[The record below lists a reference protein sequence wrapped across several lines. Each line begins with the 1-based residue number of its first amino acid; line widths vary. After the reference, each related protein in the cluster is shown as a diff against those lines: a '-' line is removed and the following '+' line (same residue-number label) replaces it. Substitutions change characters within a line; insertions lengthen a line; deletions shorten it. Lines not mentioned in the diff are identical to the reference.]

1 MFIVLHYLC
10 YFAVICTLQKMYR
23 LANNTPEENY
33 YNLSSELDLP
43 SCDYVE
49 VEQLEG
55 LRPHENGLS
64 VLQLNIRGLL
74 NKQDQLR
81 ELMTKCDTDVAL
93 LCETWLNKGTE
104 VLVSLDD
111 CKTYSNPRVS
121 RIGGGVAI
129 ICKKTLRSR
138 PRPDLHVDTIHL
150 EHIVVE
156 LKTNKD
162 NILLVSGYRPPNAN
176 YKVFIKEYIT
186 LLKKLKKLKHH
197 KIILGI
203 DHNLDLLKTHLHKQT
218 NQFLENNLELD
229 LVPCISKPTR
239 ITKKTATLIDNVFL
253 SQSLQNQMRPLL
265 IIEDLSD
272 HLPILVILRDLD
284 KSIRGNT
291 LIRSRNLNQKNLEK
305 INEDL
310 LKYDWGSLLNEANA
324 DLGFSIF
331 HKTLCTTIDKHA
343 PETTKKINS
352 KKVIRNP
359 WITSGIMRSLNK
371 QRQMFKAH
379 LKGDVSTFNYRN
391 YRNNLKKVIRL
402 SKNRYFHEK
411 CNEYRNDSRKLW
423 KLINDIVRKT
433 SGSKKNMIER
443 LKIKNLMK
451 YDPDS
456 ITNEFC
462 EFFSTIGE
470 RYSHDIEA
478 PQHNT
483 DYYLNKMPK
492 SNSSLFLTPTTSD
505 EIKDLIM
512 SLPNKTSSGHDSISN
527 NLLKKLIPAIVEPLR
542 IIFNKSLETGTFP
555 DEMKKADVVPLYKSK
570 AEYECTNYR
579 PISLLLTISK
589 LLEKLM
595 YKRTYYFLEQTNQLY
610 QSQYGFRKS
619 HSCETAIMELVSS
632 IIKGKADGLY
642 TLALFIDLS
651 KAFDTVDHKILLD
664 KLDTYGIRGIANDWF
679 RSYLTNRQ
687 MRVKCCVSSTGK
699 CEHSKY
705 QPLRHGAPQGSCLGP
720 LIFLIFTNDLHRQI
734 ENCNTILF
742 ADDTTLY
749 KTHRNLNYLRWSLED
764 DMTRLVDWFKANK
777 LSMNVG
783 KTVCVLFHKDS
794 IPITTSI
801 KVDSTEIRS
810 VREVKFLGVWLDSQL
825 NWSSHIEKLI
835 IKISRNSNLIKYNKN
850 TMPRSTKLLVYYAH
864 IASHIQYG
872 LILWGNSASAT
883 QLNRIQ
889 KILDKC
895 VEFITH
901 RQTSEEKLLPL
912 NILTLSLMIKLGN
925 YKFGYRLVHG
935 LLPSKTC
942 AICVHD
948 SKDKLLL
955 PCHHYH
961 TRHRMVP
968 NLPRTTHSEYLNSFL
983 CKGPRSI
990 LSLNVETINKPSI
1003 YAFTKACKKLLLN
1016 KTSNLL

>member
-1 MFIVLHYLC
+1 MFMILHYLC
-10 YFAVICTLQKMYR
+10 YFAVICTLQKMYK
-23 LANNTPEENY
+23 LANNSTDENC
-33 YNLSSELDLP
+33 YNFSSELDLP
-43 SCDYVE
+43 LCDYVE

-55 LRPHENGLS
+55 LRPQENEFS

-74 NKQDQLR
+74 NKQGQLR

-93 LCETWLNKGTE
+93 LCETWLNKETE
-104 VLVSLDD
+104 ALVSLDD
-111 CKTYSNPRVS
+111 CKTYSKPRVS

-218 NQFLENNLELD
+218 NQFLESNLELD

-239 ITKKTATLIDNVFL
+239 ITRKTATLIDNVFL
-253 SQSLQNQMRPLL
+253 SQSLQYQMRPHL

-272 HLPILVILRDLD
+272 HLPILVMLRDLD

-291 LIRSRNLNQKNLEK
+291 LIRSRNLNQKNIDK

-310 LKYDWGSLLNEANA
+310 LTYDWGSLLSKTNA

-331 HKTLCTTIDKHA
+331 HKILCTTIDKHA
-343 PETTKKINS
+343 PETTKKIKT

-371 QRQMFKAH
+371 QRKMFKAH
-379 LKGDVSTFNYRN
+379 LKGDVSTFNYRT

-423 KLINDIVRKT
+423 KLINDLVRKT

-470 RYSHDIEA
+470 KYSHDIDD
-478 PQHNT
+478 PQHST
-483 DYYLNKMPK
+483 DYYLNRMPK
-492 SNSSLFLTPTTSD
+492 SNSSLFLTPTTSA
-505 EIKDLIM
+505 EIEALIM
-512 SLPNKTSSGHDSISN
+512 ALPNKTSSGHDSISN
-527 NLLKKLIPAIVEPLR
+527 NLLKKFIPAIVEPLR

-632 IIKGKADGLY
+632 IIKGKADGLH

-651 KAFDTVDHKILLD
+651 KAFDTIDHKILLD

-687 MRVKCCVSSTGK
+687 MRVKCCVSSTGE
-699 CEHSKY
+699 CEHSNY
-705 QPLRHGAPQGSCLGP
+705 RPLRHGAPQGSCLGP

-742 ADDTTLY
+742 ADDTALY
-749 KTHRNLNYLRWSLED
+749 KTHRNLNYLRWSIED
-764 DMTRLVDWFKANK
+764 DMSRLADWYKANK

-783 KTVCVLFHKDS
+783 KTVCVLFHKNS

-801 KVDSTEIRS
+801 KVDSMEICS
-810 VREVKFLGVWLDSQL
+810 VREVKYLGMWLDSQL

-850 TMPRSTKLLVYYAH
+850 TMPRNTKLLVYHAH

-889 KILDKC
+889 KILNKC

-901 RQTSEEKLLPL
+901 RQTTEEKLLPL
-912 NILTLSLMIKLGN
+912 NLLTLSLMIKLAN

-935 LLPSKTC
+935 LLPSKTY

-955 PCHHYH
+955 PRHHYH

-968 NLPRTTHSEYLNSFL
+968 NLPRTMKSEYLNSFL

-990 LSLNVETINKPSI
+990 QSLNVETINKPSM
-1003 YAFTKACKKLLLN
+1003 YAFTKACKNLLLN
-1016 KTSNLL
+1016 KTSNTM